1 MKKHILFIVQNNSV
15 PGDVRVWKEALAA
28 KEYGYDVSV
37 ICPVSREATAGK
49 YEKLNGINIYR
60 HSMPLEG
67 RRSGGFIFEYFW
79 SLIWETVL
87 SLKLYFTK
95 PFHVIHGANPPDH
108 LFLIA
113 LLFRVAGVKYVFDHH
128 DIAPE
133 TYVAK
138 FGSKNAVYKI
148 LKWMEKATF
157 STASI
162 VISTNESYKRIALT
176 RGGKKEE
183 SVFIVRNGPDLS
195 AINRPTPN
203 VALREGFD
211 YLVAYLGMINNQEG
225 IDHLLR
231 SIKYIVYDKRILG
244 IKFVVVGRGAH
255 WQEMVRLSNELK
267 LEKWVNFTGYIPYEE
282 LYEILATADL
292 CVNPEFRNEF
302 TDKSTMIK
310 IMDYMT
316 FGKPIVMF
324 ETSEGKITAGESAH
338 YVQNNDEVEFAEAIV
353 ELLKNKKRRQEM
365 GKVGKERIRKLWDW
379 EIQKRQL
386 HKAYKYLEGN

>member
-1 MKKHILFIVQNNSV
+1 
-15 PGDVRVWKEALAA
+15 
-28 KEYGYDVSV
+28 
-37 ICPVSREATAGK
+37 
-49 YEKLNGINIYR
+49 
-60 HSMPLEG
+60 
-67 RRSGGFIFEYFW
+67 
-79 SLIWETVL
+79 
-87 SLKLYFTK
+87 
-95 PFHVIHGANPPDH
+95 VIHGANPPDH